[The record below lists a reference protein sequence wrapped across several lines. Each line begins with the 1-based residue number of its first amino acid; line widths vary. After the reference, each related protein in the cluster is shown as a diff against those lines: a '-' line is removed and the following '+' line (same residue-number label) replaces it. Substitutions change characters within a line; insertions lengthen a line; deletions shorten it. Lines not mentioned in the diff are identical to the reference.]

1 MTSLSEL
8 DKLSFLV
15 GRWKSRTEDQF
26 GEKGVLESTF
36 ECTRELG
43 DRFLQTRGETRKDN
57 VVINKAI
64 DFITFDYKIKKYIR
78 KRMWS
83 YGFIENGEGQW
94 EDDNTLMFQITY
106 NNEPLGF
113 EGTLW
118 KSFIRKYSDNE
129 IGHGLYTAKKGE
141 HYKLYGE
148 SRATRSNR

>member
-1 MTSLSEL
+1 LSEL
-8 DKLSFLV
+8 DRLSFLV
-15 GRWKSRTEDQF
+15 GKWRGRTEDQF
-26 GEKGVLESTF
+26 GEKGVLESIS

-43 DRFLQTRGETRKDN
+43 DHFLQTRGETRKDG

-64 DFITFDYKIKKYIR
+64 DFITYDSKIRKYVR

-94 EDDNTLMFQITY
+94 EDGNTIVFQTTY

-118 KSFIRKYSDNE
+118 KSFIRKYGDNE
-129 IGHGLYTAKKGE
+129 IGHGLYTARKGE
-141 HYKLYGE
+141 TYKLYGE
-148 SRATRSNR
+148 TRAVRLPR